1 MGDANYDEDDI
12 PEGETKDNYMFAQ
25 DKKREELLFSSGALA
40 GIDFSN
46 YEKFKVEVE
55 GKSIPNPLDTF
66 QSVRWSPVIENAI
79 NLYGWRVP
87 TPVQKYALPAAIN
100 HYDVIA
106 SAQTG
111 SGKTARYLMPS
122 IRYLLQTPFEKNS
135 TIGYKMMSLPR
146 VLIVAPVRELAQQ
159 INKEAL
165 KLSYRSSLK
174 SVCVFGGS
182 GYRDQLEGLKKG
194 CDILVATPGRL
205 KDMVEK
211 QHIGLGQVRFL
222 ILDEADRMLDMGF
235 KDDIANII
243 NMCPPPKTGPDDK
256 DGRQTLMFSATFPK
270 DIQIFAME
278 YLREDHVFIQVGR
291 VGSTTEL
298 ITQTMEY
305 VEDFEKS
312 ARLVELLDTVP
323 GKTLVFC
330 QTKHDCDRLERE
342 IRRRGIRCMAF
353 HGGKTQ
359 QSREIALSKF
369 GSGQL
374 RVIFATDVASRGLD
388 VADVKHVVIYDLPTH
403 VDDYVHRIGRTGR
416 AGNKGLATSMYNSKN
431 QNIAKELK
439 DILTECNQVVPQFIE
454 DDSHNSSGSTYR
466 TGSRAKSESSF
477 VNSFAQRSGGDRSG
491 GGGYGDRSTC
501 GGYGNRSGGG
511 GGYGDRSAGGGGG
524 APQRGGDWECGKC
537 GANNF
542 ARNNNCFKREC
553 GAARP
558 NSPSGGGYGD
568 RSAGGGGGYGD
579 RQPAGGSSW
588 GDAGGAYG
596 DRQPAGGSSWGEGD
610 RAGGGGSYGGGGGNI
625 GGGDSWG
632 TTVQPS
638 PSNDQWGNNTAI
650 SQAGGSAGWD

>member
-1 MGDANYDEDDI
+1 LPRI
-12 PEGETKDNYMFAQ
+12 
-25 DKKREELLFSSGALA
+25 KKREELLFNSGALA

-79 NLYGWRVP
+79 TLYGWRVP

-111 SGKTARYLMPS
+111 SGKTACYLMPS

-211 QHIGLGQVRFL
+211 GHIGLNQVRFL

-243 NMCPPPKTGPDDK
+243 SLCPPSKTGPEDK

-298 ITQTMEY
+298 ITQTIEY
-305 VEDFEKS
+305 VEDFDKS
-312 ARLVELLDTVP
+312 ARLVELLETIP

-330 QTKHDCDRLERE
+330 QTKHDCDRLERD

-388 VADVKHVVIYDLPTH
+388 VADVKHVIIYDLPTH

-416 AGNKGLATSMYNSKN
+416 AGNKGLATSLYNAKN
-431 QNIAKELK
+431 SNIARELK
-439 DILTECNQVVPQFIE
+439 DILAESNQVIPQFIE
-454 DDSHNSSGSTYR
+454 DDSAHSTGSTYR

-477 VNSFAQRSGGDRSG
+477 VNSFAQRSGG
-491 GGGYGDRSTC
+491 GD
-501 GGYGNRSGGG
+501 RSGGG
-511 GGYGDRSAGGGGG
+511 GGYGNKSAGGGTYGGERSGGGGGG
-524 APQRGGDWECGKC
+524 AQQRGGDWTCGKC
-537 GANNF
+537 GSNNF
-542 ARNNNCFKREC
+542 ARNNQCFRRDC

-558 NSPSGGGYGD
+558 ASPNGGGGGYGD
-568 RSAGGGGGYGD
+568 RQPAGGGYGDRQPAGGPSWGDAGGGGYGD

-588 GDAGGAYG
+588 GG
-596 DRQPAGGSSWGEGD
+596 R
-610 RAGGGGSYGGGGGNI
+610 
-625 GGGDSWG
+625 GGDSWG
-632 TTVQPS
+632 SAVPQPS

>member
-1 MGDANYDEDDI
+1 MVQGTHNSLYMGDTVYDEDMI
-12 PEGETKDNYMFAQ
+12 PEGKTKDSYMFDE
-25 DKKREELLFSSGALA
+25 DKKREALLFNSGALA

-79 NLYGWRVP
+79 NLQGWRVP

-100 HYDVIA
+100 NYDVIA

-111 SGKTARYLMPS
+111 SGKTACYLMPA

-135 TIGYKMMSLPR
+135 TVGYKMMALPR

-165 KLSYRSSLK
+165 KLSYRSPLK

-211 QHIGLGQVRFL
+211 SHIALTQVRFL

-243 NMCPPPKTGPDDK
+243 GMCPPPKTGIDDSV
-256 DGRQTLMFSATFPK
+256 GRQTLMFSATFPK
-270 DIQIFAME
+270 EIQIFAME

-298 ITQTMEY
+298 ITQTIEY
-305 VEDFEKS
+305 VEDFEKTS
-312 ARLVELLDTVP
+312 RLVELLDTVP

-342 IRRRGIRCMAF
+342 IRRKNIRCMAF

-369 GSGQL
+369 GTGQL
-374 RVIFATDVASRGLD
+374 RVVFATDVASRGLD
-388 VADVKHVVIYDLPTH
+388 VADVKHVIIYDLPTH

-431 QNIAKELK
+431 SNIAKELK
-439 DILTECNQVVPQFIE
+439 DILIECNQVVPQFIE
-454 DDSHNSSGSTYR
+454 DDSAYSTGSTYR

-477 VNSFAQRSGGDRSG
+477 VNSFAQRSDRSG
-491 GGGYGDRSTC
+491 GDRGGYG
-501 GGYGNRSGGG
+501 GGG
-511 GGYGDRSAGGGGG
+511 RGGGERSGGG
-524 APQRGGDWECGKC
+524 APQRGGDWECAKC

-542 ARNNNCFKREC
+542 GRNFTCFKREC

-558 NSPSGGGYGD
+558 SGGPSSGGGGGY
-568 RSAGGGGGYGD
+568 GGGGYGD

-588 GDAGGAYG
+588 GDAGG
-596 DRQPAGGSSWGEGD
+596 
-610 RAGGGGSYGGGGGNI
+610 GGGSYGSQQQNGGGSWGGGRGNN

-632 TTVQPS
+632 SAPVQPS
-638 PSNDQWGNNTAI
+638 PGNDSWGNNTTI